1 MDNQKFLELTMIF
14 FFIILPLVIAI
25 ITSIPLITYIYSI
38 YTKNKS
44 NKDLV
49 SVLDFLYEDFNKT
62 KDLKFCIFIIIFFY
76 RFVVLSQKLNL

>member
-44 NKDLV
+44 NKDID
-49 SVLDFLYEDFNKT
+49 S
-62 KDLKFCIFIIIFFY
+62 
-76 RFVVLSQKLNL
+76 